1 MVIVFFEL
9 MAHLLVLLVVSTIE
23 YKIGGSSVASASI
36 KHVKCMLVETQG
48 VGSPILPLIKDTSF
62 IQLLRSVDSFSEPI
76 NIKA

>member
-36 KHVKCMLVETQG
+36 KHVKCMRRDA
-48 VGSPILPLIKDTSF
+48 GSRVTNTTSY
-62 IQLLRSVDSFSEPI
+62 
-76 NIKA
+76 